1 MNCSLGVVGDHAK
14 QAERPTYPY
23 IHLENTRCE
32 YLIFVMSSCT
42 FKKGRKI
49 SGYPKCKGHKT
60 RTMMVDA
67 DTPAA
72 RVGEKRSSQKFQK
85 YH

>member
-1 MNCSLGVVGDHAK
+1 MQNR
-14 QAERPTYPY
+14 QRPNYAY
-23 IHLENTRCE
+23 IHLENDESRYK
-32 YLIFVMSSCT
+32 YLIFVMFSCT

-60 RTMMVDA
+60 RAMMADA
-67 DTPAA
+67 DALAA
-72 RVGEKRSSQKFQK
+72 RVGEKRSSQKIQK